1 MIEKLKKKT
10 EELFKPDNTVI
21 EPKKNLILTI
31 TIAVCVTVLS
41 GVVYYFTGD
50 YKYIVIAVI
59 AMIPLIIFAIF
70 AFFKEK
76 RHDRSSE
83 KDKQEFLSGAKY
95 RKKEWRTAYYQYKE
109 KHTFE
114 TISKKGMKHDLKKR
128 YHKKDFGYIRSG
140 FLLTIGSV
148 LILFISKTELKD
160 KAAAIFGIFCGV
172 VIFSI
177 GFHGLISGPAQ
188 KFFKQQ
194 AELAEI
200 EKSYIKGKMLS
211 FGNNGIN
218 VGSSYTVIYT
228 QNNVFAIDNNKIQDM
243 TRKMVRVKQYED
255 NLYSGQEYRYYV
267 TLIYT
272 DTDNKTKA
280 INVRLDEFQCEMMI
294 AEFNRRFYPE
304 REYSSTALETT
315 ENSVSV

>member
-95 RKKEWRTAYYQYKE
+95 RKKE
-109 KHTFE
+109 
-114 TISKKGMKHDLKKR
+114 
-128 YHKKDFGYIRSG
+128 
-140 FLLTIGSV
+140 
-148 LILFISKTELKD
+148 
-160 KAAAIFGIFCGV
+160 C
-172 VIFSI
+172 
-177 GFHGLISGPAQ
+177 
-188 KFFKQQ
+188 
-194 AELAEI
+194 
-200 EKSYIKGKMLS
+200 
-211 FGNNGIN
+211 
-218 VGSSYTVIYT
+218 
-228 QNNVFAIDNNKIQDM
+228 
-243 TRKMVRVKQYED
+243 
-255 NLYSGQEYRYYV
+255 
-267 TLIYT
+267 
-272 DTDNKTKA
+272 
-280 INVRLDEFQCEMMI
+280 
-294 AEFNRRFYPE
+294 
-304 REYSSTALETT
+304 
-315 ENSVSV
+315 